1 MTELPRIAYAERW
14 VRTARTECL
23 DWIPVRNARHLNR
36 VLSIAE
42 RFAAFVGH
50 PAYNTDTLCAD
61 LRVRRRSGG
70 LDGGAA
76 RAVTSVG
83 AVSVLRGAVRE
94 PGEVLRAGRCHG
106 CRGLGCAA

>member
-42 RFAAFVGH
+42 SFAAFVGH

-61 LRVRRRSGG
+61 LRVSADFRTGTSALG
-70 LDGGAA
+70 LGEFEAELASAPPGDGG
-76 RAVTSVG
+76 VG
-83 AVSVLRGAVRE
+83 GQ
-94 PGEVLRAGRCHG
+94 AGVAEDG
-106 CRGLGCAA
+106 